1 MTETHSL
8 SRAEQSA
15 TVDVMNRMVKPA
27 LNAIGRAVLDTCEAE
42 GQSPVVAMT
51 AVSGEALLLAAIM
64 HDGAGGTAESFLQM
78 ARTAIEHAV
87 DLSLAQK
94 ASAH

>member
-8 SRAEQSA
+8 SRADQSA
-15 TVDVMNRMVKPA
+15 AVDVMNRMVKPA
-27 LNAIGRAVLDTCEAE
+27 LNAIGQAVIHACEAE

-51 AVSGEALLLAAIM
+51 AMSGEALLLAAIM
-64 HDGAGGTAESFLQM
+64 HDGAGGTVDSFLQM

-87 DLSLAQK
+87 DLSCAQK